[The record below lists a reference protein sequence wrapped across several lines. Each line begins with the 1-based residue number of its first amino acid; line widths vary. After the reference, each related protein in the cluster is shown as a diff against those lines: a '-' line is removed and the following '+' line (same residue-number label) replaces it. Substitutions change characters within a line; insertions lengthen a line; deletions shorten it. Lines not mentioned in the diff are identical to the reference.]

1 MTADI
6 AAENCRAAIYLA
18 ITIAGPVLLAALAAG
33 LLISFLQAATQMH
46 DHSLNF
52 IPKLVVTAVVILLLL
67 PWGLG
72 RLAEYTTDVIQD
84 IPGMFSAVRN
94 ED

>member
-6 AAENCRAAIYLA
+6 AAETCRNATYLA
-18 ITIAGPVLLAALAAG
+18 ITIAGPVLLVMLAVG

-46 DHSLNF
+46 DHALNF

-72 RLAEYTTDVIQD
+72 RLAEYTTDVIQE
-84 IPGMFSAVRN
+84 IPGMFSAASREN
-94 ED
+94 